1 VVRSLPAI
9 LRVSSTV
16 GPAQVN
22 PPTKHRSPDDRD
34 GLLAKPC
41 FARPYDFPIRVQGFA
56 ASVKRNHAVR
66 KERRSALFTSRAAA
80 FDGDVLNELE
90 NTRSLT
96 QQMARATHP
105 HVELQQQMTL
115 GLMFVSPGVRTAD
128 RLFRRRLGVLCNVDA
143 IIRRRQQGFDDVI
156 KHVIDCSSEPRSR
169 QHPHKA

>member
-1 VVRSLPAI
+1 
-9 LRVSSTV
+9 
-16 GPAQVN
+16 
-22 PPTKHRSPDDRD
+22 
-34 GLLAKPC
+34 
-41 FARPYDFPIRVQGFA
+41 
-56 ASVKRNHAVR
+56 VR
-66 KERRSALFTSRAAA
+66 KDRWTALVYESRGRALN
-80 FDGDVLNELE
+80 GEVLNELE

-96 QQMARATHP
+96 QQMDCGTHNN
-105 HVELQQQMTL
+105 VELQRQMTL